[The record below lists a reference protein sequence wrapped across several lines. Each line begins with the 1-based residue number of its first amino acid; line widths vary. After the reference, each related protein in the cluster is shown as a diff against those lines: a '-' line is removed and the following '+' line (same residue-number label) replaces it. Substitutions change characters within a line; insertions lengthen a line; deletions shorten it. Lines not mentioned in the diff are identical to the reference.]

1 MILIDANLLLYA
13 HDPGSP
19 QFSRA
24 VTWWE
29 ELIRGRETVL
39 LPWVSLWAFV
49 RIRTNPRFV
58 SEPQSVEETLAIV
71 EELLS
76 LEGVQVAEP
85 GPRHLEILRDLI
97 KEASVRGPLV
107 SDAVLAALALEHGAV
122 LASTDRDFAR
132 FPGLR
137 WVNPI
142 EGARR
147 PR

>member
-1 MILIDANLLLYA
+1 MTLVDANVLLYA

-19 QFSRA
+19 HHSLA
-24 VTWWE
+24 VAWWE
-29 ELIRGRETVL
+29 ALIRGHETVL

-58 SEPQSVEETLAIV
+58 SEPRPVKETLEIV

-76 LEGVQVAEP
+76 LQGVQVAEP
-85 GPRHLEILRDLI
+85 GPRHLAILRDLI
-97 KEASVRGPLV
+97 ERANARGPLV
-107 SDAVLAALALEHGAV
+107 SDAVVAALALEHGAV

-137 WVNPI
+137 WVNPLD
-142 EGARR
+142 GARR
-147 PR
+147 R